1 MEFSET
7 EEGDSMTSSAAA
19 AAARATA
26 AWRLF
31 QGEARYGAFDVW
43 VTKNLW
49 INSWLVVWDIGLV
62 WDNDG

>member
-1 MEFSET
+1 MFPPGFSMFFPCSPMEFSET

-43 VTKNLW
+43 VTQKPM
-49 INSWLVVWDIGLV
+49 D
-62 WDNDG
+62 